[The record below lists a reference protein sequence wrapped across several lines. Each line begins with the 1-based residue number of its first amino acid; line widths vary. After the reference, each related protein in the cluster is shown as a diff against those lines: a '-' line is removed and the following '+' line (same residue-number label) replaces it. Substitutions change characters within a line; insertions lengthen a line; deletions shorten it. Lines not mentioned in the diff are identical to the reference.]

1 MAKEKSDTKNLNS
14 NLKRLAEITE
24 WFDNQEEIDVE
35 EGLNKVKEAVGL
47 IKSSK
52 ERLKAVENEFETI
65 KKEIDLKDDKEED
78 NGEDADEPDPKD
90 IPF

>member
-1 MAKEKSDTKNLNS
+1 MAKEKSDTKNLNR

-52 ERLKAVENEFETI
+52 ERLKAVENEFEEI
-65 KKEIDLKDDKEED
+65 KKEIDAEE
-78 NGEDADEPDPKD
+78 KK
-90 IPF
+90 